1 MGIIIGLLI
10 FGIVVGILSSN
21 LADSSRAKNNN
32 LINSIQNEWFDNLQS
47 TCRAKGIEAPSKSIL
62 LKDEIWVAYNGS
74 RTHSPGYQW
83 DDGKRIIFCNDA
95 LNQGNRSFADNMLI
109 IPFDDIMFFTK
120 DGNVS
125 YTNEI
130 INAGKNISVS
140 GAIMG
145 GLIAG
150 EAGAI
155 IGAGKD
161 ANKIQNVAVAHD
173 DVHTFIYY
181 NAGYNCVK
189 IADVKGQKFY
199 TYILQLLPHKEYHY
213 VNDATPQTNNRNE
226 SVKDSLKKLKDLY
239 ESGLIDDTEYKSKK
253 GQLLNQL

>member
-1 MGIIIGLLI
+1 MGFIIGLLI
-10 FGIVVGILSSN
+10 FGIVVGVLSSN
-21 LADSSRAKNNN
+21 LADSSRAKTNN
-32 LINSIQNEWFDNLQS
+32 LINSIQDEWFMNLQAA
-47 TCRAKGIEAPSKSIL
+47 CRAKGIAVPSKDIM

-74 RTHSPGYQW
+74 KTHSPGYQW

-95 LNQGNRSFADNMLI
+95 LNQGNRPFTDNMLV
-109 IPFDDIMFFTK
+109 IPFDDIMFYTK
-120 DGNVS
+120 DGNIS

-161 ANKIQNVAVAHD
+161 ANKIQNVTVTHD

-189 IADVKGQKFY
+189 IADVKGQRFY
-199 TYILQLLPHKEYHY
+199 TYMLQLLPHKEYNY
-213 VNDATPQTNNRNE
+213 VNNSTPNTKDSSA

-239 ESGLIDDTEYKSKK
+239 ESGLIDDAEYKAKK
-253 GQLLNQL
+253 EQLLNQL